1 MKVLIL
7 SCHTGEGH
15 NAAARALKAQ
25 FDNLEIPCDIIDAL
39 CFGFKGKSA
48 LLSHGHT
55 FVYKHLPRAF
65 GATYAMLEMPKRH
78 RTLPLLYR
86 QGRRAAKRLCR
97 FACENGYDAV
107 LCTHTFGAALMT
119 EAKRYTQKNIP
130 FYLVATDYTCYP
142 ALSKIKADAFFI
154 AHKDLLWAFEAE
166 GIPKEKLIPSGIP
179 VAYAFESSLSK
190 EEAAKAL
197 KLSLRTKKILLM
209 GGSIGCGHMEKIA
222 SLCANALKEGE
233 ELLVVCGKNERLRKA
248 LEKRRLPHTT
258 AIGFTKQI
266 SLYMDASDL
275 FVTKAGGLSTTE
287 AAKKGLPMLFFDA
300 VPGVE
305 THNLRFFC
313 QKGYAKSAL
322 LEEQLSHTLRELL
335 ESPTA
340 LASMRQKM
348 KEDFGEN
355 ATKIICKHTIQKYNE
370 ATLIGDETYEN

>member
-25 FDNLEIPCDIIDAL
+25 FDNFAIPCDIIDAL
-39 CFGFKGKSA
+39 RFGFKGKSA
-48 LLSHGHT
+48 LLSLGHT

-65 GATYAMLEMPKRH
+65 GAVYAMLETKKAN

-86 QGRRAAKRLCR
+86 QSRRGTKRLCR
-97 FACENGYDAV
+97 FVCENGYDAV
-107 LCTHTFGAALMT
+107 LCTHTFGAAFLT
-119 EAKRYTQKNIP
+119 QAKRYFQKSIP

-142 ALSKIKADAFFI
+142 ALSKIKSDAFFV

-179 VAYAFESSLSK
+179 VAHAFESGLSK

-209 GGSIGCGHMEKIA
+209 GGSIGCGNMEKIA

-233 ELLVVCGKNERLRKA
+233 ELFVICGKNERLRKA
-248 LEKRRLPHTT
+248 LEKKHLPRTT
-258 AIGFTKQI
+258 VLGFTKQI
-266 SLYMDASDL
+266 SLYMDTADL
-275 FVTKAGGLSTTE
+275 FITKAGGLSTTE

-322 LEEQLSHTLRELL
+322 YETQLSHTLRELL
-335 ESPTA
+335 ESPA
-340 LASMRQKM
+340 LLETMRQGL
-348 KEDFGEN
+348 KEDFCEN
-355 ATKIICKHTIQKYNE
+355 ATKIICSYTLKKYNE